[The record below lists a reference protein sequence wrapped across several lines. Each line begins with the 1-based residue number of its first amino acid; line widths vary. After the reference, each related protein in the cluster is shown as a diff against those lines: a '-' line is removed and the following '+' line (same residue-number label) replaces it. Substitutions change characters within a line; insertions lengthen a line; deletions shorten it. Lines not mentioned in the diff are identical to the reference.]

1 MKKLYTLFTKGKW
14 IWMTL
19 IFFAVIMIC
28 MLAISLSQMSGING
42 AISGLSSWVKTHKYA
57 FLLWHGLIIAAIYY
71 FWGKK
76 VDKEAKLHD
85 LTEDQIKKTKRF
97 RYYMIAFVIV
107 VDLLVHWY

>member
-1 MKKLYTLFTKGKW
+1 MKKPYTLFARGKL

-19 IFFAVIMIC
+19 IFFGVIMAC
-28 MLAISLSQMSGING
+28 MLALSLTQINGVNG
-42 AISGLSSWVKTHKYA
+42 AISGLRDWVETHKYE
-57 FLLWHGLIIAAIYY
+57 FLLWHSLIILAIYY

-85 LTEDQIKKTKRF
+85 LSKDQIKKSKRF

-107 VDLLVHWY
+107 VDLLIHWY